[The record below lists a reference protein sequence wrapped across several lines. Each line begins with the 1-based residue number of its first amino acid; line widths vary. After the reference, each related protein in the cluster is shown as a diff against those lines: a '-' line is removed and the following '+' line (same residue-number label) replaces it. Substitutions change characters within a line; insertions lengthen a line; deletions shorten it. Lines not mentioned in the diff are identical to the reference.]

1 MLKRRVFAQRVT
13 YVLDNTVCMLLYV
26 HSMHHLFTFLPAM
39 VPRFYEIRNRPSSKD
54 DGTWEEEKEEEIEV

>member
-1 MLKRRVFAQRVT
+1 
-13 YVLDNTVCMLLYV
+13 MLLYV